1 MSFIR
6 TIHTIYLILK
16 KLKEK
21 NIFINK
27 ILLFFSSILELI
39 SISFVIPIFDI
50 LTGRDNKILDT
61 LLSNYTHLE
70 IFVFLMI
77 LLLIFFLLKSLVVT
91 LINYKVYK
99 FCFKSQEKLSLKLFK
114 SFLSESFN
122 LEFRGIL
129 LLQFFLIK
137 EKTL

>member
-61 LLSNYTHLE
+61 LLK
-70 IFVFLMI
+70 I
-77 LLLIFFLLKSLVVT
+77 LNI
-91 LINYKVYK
+91 
-99 FCFKSQEKLSLKLFK
+99 
-114 SFLSESFN
+114 
-122 LEFRGIL
+122 
-129 LLQFFLIK
+129 
-137 EKTL
+137 

>member
-61 LLSNYTHLE
+61 LL
-70 IFVFLMI
+70 
-77 LLLIFFLLKSLVVT
+77 
-91 LINYKVYK
+91 
-99 FCFKSQEKLSLKLFK
+99 
-114 SFLSESFN
+114 
-122 LEFRGIL
+122 
-129 LLQFFLIK
+129 
-137 EKTL
+137 